1 MRVNPSF
8 PPPGVGGARRAGRA
22 GWLGFALITAMAVAS
37 CSKSNQSGNA
47 DAGDDD
53 GGSDSGVFDTSLG
66 DDVVLGDDVFIGDDS
81 SSANCEIPDG
91 LYMVTLTPASDA
103 GDGGQGCTTTMTTL
117 MWPPGVGGDGGTH
130 CTLTPDGMTPSC
142 TIDFF
147 CTQRGAT
154 LTTTSQGYIEVYQ
167 TSYTGYETVTINENS
182 VGMQQLQQCTY
193 DMALTYQ

>member
-8 PPPGVGGARRAGRA
+8 PAPRAGRA
-22 GWLGFALITAMAVAS
+22 GWLGFALVTAMAVAS

-47 DAGDDD
+47 DAGEDD
-53 GGSDSGVFDTSLG
+53 GGSDSGALDTSLG
-66 DDVVLGDDVFIGDDS
+66 DDVVIGDDVFMGDDS
-81 SSANCEIPDG
+81 SPCEIPDG

-117 MWPPGVGGDGGTH
+117 MWPPGVGGDGGTQ
-130 CTLTPDGMTPSC
+130 CTLMPDGVTPVC
-142 TIDFF
+142 TIDFY

-154 LTTTSQGYIEVYQ
+154 LTTTSQGYIGVYQ
-167 TSYTGYETVTINENS
+167 TSYTGYETVTITENS
-182 VGMQQLQQCTY
+182 VGMQQLQQCAY